1 MSWISSFQDARD
13 AGVPIIIIRCPDN
26 AAVMDA
32 VVKSDGDSALTVWD
46 INRGV
51 RGLNTLGMAAANEVN
66 KDSKKPAALTTGNP
80 QEALMRALEFMPSGA
95 VLFMENAQLLLECRE
110 EAKKLVMVQCVAN
123 CRDPF
128 KSSGRTLVLLCPD
141 IKVPIELRHDVIV
154 LDVPLP
160 DAAELTEVV
169 TGLLKAGQQPDPTQE
184 ALGGAVAAITGLS
197 RFVAENAVAMS
208 LRKSGLD
215 LEALWERKISA
226 INAVGGLTVS
236 RDKVVFDQIGGLN
249 AVKAFCKAK
258 VSGKRRPRIVV
269 LVDEITDQM
278 SGRGDSNGI
287 NRDAQ
292 GQMLQCMQNYRWSG
306 ALFHGFAGTGKTEI
320 AKAMG
325 CEAGG
330 LFVAFDMGAMKG
342 GIVGDSEK
350 LIRDAMNVLYAM
362 GGEDVFFIGT
372 TNSVDEL
379 TPQMKR
385 RFGVTFFFDLLKSEE
400 QLPIWDI
407 YIRKFKLDGTQK
419 LPDHEGWTGAE
430 IRRVCELADE
440 FGISLIE
447 ASKYI
452 SPVVKAMGDDV
463 ETMRQSASGKYL
475 SAAKEG
481 YYETK
486 RSLDTSKVRRMIDK
500 KGTN

>member
-1 MSWISSFQDARD
+1 MSWLSSFTDARD

-32 VVKSDGDSALTVWD
+32 VRKSVDAPALRWD
-46 INRGV
+46 VNRGV
-51 RGLNTLGMAAANEVN
+51 EGLNDLGVAEAFQVN
-66 KDSKKPAALTTGNP
+66 QPGTKPAAITTGNP
-80 QEALMRALEFMPSGA
+80 QEAMNRALQYMGNSG
-95 VLFMENAQLLLECRE
+95 VLFMENAHLLLECRE

-141 IKVPIELRHDVIV
+141 MKVPLELRHDVIV

-160 DAAELTEVV
+160 DAKELAEVV
-169 TGLLKAGQQPDPTQE
+169 KGVLNAGVQPDPTPE
-184 ALGGAVAAITGLS
+184 ALSRAVAAITGLS

-236 RDKVVFDQIGGLN
+236 RDKVVFDQLGGLN

-258 VSGKRRPRIVV
+258 VAGKRRPRIVV

-330 LFVAFDMGAMKG
+330 LFIAFDMGAMKG

-350 LIRDAMNVLYAM
+350 LIRDAMSVLYAM

-385 RFGVTFFFDLLKSEE
+385 RFGVTFFFDLLTQQE
-400 QLPIWDI
+400 QAPIWAL
-407 YIRKFKLDGTQK
+407 YQK
-419 LPDHEGWTGAE
+419 RFGISTDDALPPCEGWTGAE

-463 ETMRQSASGKYL
+463 EAMRNGAAGTYL
-475 SAAKEG
+475 SASREG

-486 RSLDTSKVRRMIDK
+486 RSLDTIKVRKMIDK